1 LDACPPDTRQEMES
15 YMAMSYQ
22 ALGDKIK
29 GMEKNAEELK
39 ASFKTTFAVLQKK
52 YDEIV
57 TEKEIQISKAKANV
71 KLMKEIIA
79 TKEL

>member
-1 LDACPPDTRQEMES
+1 
-15 YMAMSYQ
+15 MAMSYQ

-29 GMEKNAEELK
+29 GMEKNEEELK